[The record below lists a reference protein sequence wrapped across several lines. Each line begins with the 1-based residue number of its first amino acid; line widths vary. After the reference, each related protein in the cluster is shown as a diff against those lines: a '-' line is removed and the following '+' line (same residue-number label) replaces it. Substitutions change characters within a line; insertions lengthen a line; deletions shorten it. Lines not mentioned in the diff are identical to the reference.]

1 MRIMMV
7 SFPIIGYQMVIA
19 NFFQSIGKA
28 KISVFLSLSRQL
40 VFLIP
45 LLLVLPTLYGVDGV
59 WWSMPVADTISAL
72 VTAVIMALF
81 MRKINKQKT
90 L

>member
-1 MRIMMV
+1 
-7 SFPIIGYQMVIA
+7 MVIA

-45 LLLVLPTLYGVDGV
+45 LLLLLPTLYGVDGV

-72 VTAVIMALF
+72 VTAVIMVLF
-81 MRKINKQKT
+81 MRRINKQKT